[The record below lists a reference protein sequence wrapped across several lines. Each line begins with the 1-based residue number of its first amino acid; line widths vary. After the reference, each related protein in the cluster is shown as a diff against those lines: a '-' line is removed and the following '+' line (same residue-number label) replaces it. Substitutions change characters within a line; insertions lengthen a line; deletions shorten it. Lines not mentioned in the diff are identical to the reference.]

1 MWARASRPCWDP
13 LSDQVK
19 IFDRKGAQGSAK
31 VAAKV
36 AKKVRKKIILVCAV
50 DNLQQWS
57 NIYTLLEKI
66 VPATPNSQVAGIALD
81 RPADLSSKVIQAS
94 LSPSALLGFF
104 RLADLWKLRDQDARG
119 LLGGISNGTYYSLK
133 RRPAK
138 TLDQDKLTRI
148 SLLLGIFKALNILYS
163 RKLADAWV
171 QLPNRN
177 PMFGGESPLASMIK
191 GGVPAMIRVRQ
202 LVDARRGG
210 R

>member
-1 MWARASRPCWDP
+1 M
-13 LSDQVK
+13 
-19 IFDRKGAQGSAK
+19 
-31 VAAKV
+31 
-36 AKKVRKKIILVCAV
+36 
-50 DNLQQWS
+50 
-57 NIYTLLEKI
+57 
-66 VPATPNSQVAGIALD
+66 ATPDAQIAGIALD
-81 RPADLSSKVIQAS
+81 RPVDLSNRKVQEK
-94 LSPSALLGFF
+94 LSSSALLAFF
-104 RLADLWKLRDQDARG
+104 RLTDLWNLRDQDARG
-119 LLGGISNGTYYSLK
+119 LLGGISNGAYYSLK

-163 RKLADAWV
+163 KKLADAWV

-177 PMFGGESPLASMIK
+177 PMFGGESPLLSMIK